1 MTDATDELRA
11 YVDVWWE
18 AVNDFLALL
27 DTVPED
33 AWDTPTD
40 LPGWDVRAVVA
51 HTAHLES
58 LIAGNEHEDVEI
70 GDAPHARGMM
80 GQFTEQ
86 GVVARRDRTPD
97 ELVTEIRTSTTAR
110 HTQLLAGPPTD
121 PAAPA
126 PGLFGALGWD
136 TRTLLRN
143 RPLDVWM
150 HEQDVRR
157 ALARPGGL
165 DGPACTHAIDYL
177 AASLG
182 FVLAKKAQAGPGSSV
197 LLEIEGHAPV
207 AAVVTDQG
215 RGLLLDELPDEPT
228 VGLRTDRESFVLL
241 AGGRRRPE
249 PGRVEIFGDSAVGQ
263 RLVDELAVT
272 P

>member
-1 MTDATDELRA
+1 MTDAPAELLS

-18 AVNDFLALL
+18 AVNDFMALL
-27 DTVPED
+27 DKVPAD

-40 LPGWDVRAVVA
+40 LAGWDVQAVVA

-58 LIAGNEHEDVEI
+58 LLAGAEHEDVEI
-70 GDAPHARGMM
+70 GDAPHARGLM

-86 GVVARRDRTPD
+86 GVVARRDKTPD
-97 ELVTEIRTSTTAR
+97 ELVNEIRSSVTAR
-110 HTQLLAGPPTD
+110 HTQLLADPPSD
-121 PAAPA
+121 PTAPA
-126 PGLFGALGWD
+126 PGLFGAIGWD

-157 ALARPGGL
+157 ALAMPGGM
-165 DGPACTHAIDYL
+165 DTPAAAHTADYL

-182 FVLAKKAQAGPGSSV
+182 YVLAKKVKAPPGSSV
-197 LLEIEGHAPV
+197 VAEVEGHEPF
-207 AAVVTDQG
+207 AAIVTDAG
-215 RGLLLDELPDEPT
+215 RGLLLDELPAEPT
-228 VGLRTDRESFVLL
+228 AGLRTDRESFILL

-249 PGRVEIFGDSAVGQ
+249 PGRVEIFGDVALGQ
-263 RLVDELAVT
+263 LLVDHLAVT